1 MIKPRRI
8 ALLGVTALVVL
19 ASTAVAASPRVT
31 PARGATR
38 ASLRH
43 TFIVKDGSSQGISGE
58 YVTHGRPT
66 FGVVCQRTP
75 DGRLA
80 RFVFTRS
87 RRSWRF
93 VLTTTGT
100 RRGNS
105 SERALERACH

>member
-1 MIKPRRI
+1 MN
-8 ALLGVTALVVL
+8 
-19 ASTAVAASPRVT
+19 AAFTRVI

-43 TFIVKDGSSQGISGE
+43 TFIVKDGSSQGITGE
-58 YVTHGRPT
+58 YVTVGRPSL
-66 FGVVCQRTP
+66 GVVCQRTP

-80 RFVFTRS
+80 RFVFGRWG
-87 RRSWRF
+87 RSWRF

-100 RRGNS
+100 RTGNS